1 MLKSS
6 FRIGSVAGIRIG
18 VHYTWFIVFFLLSSS
33 LFVVFRGGH
42 PEWSGV
48 SVLLTAL
55 VSTLLFFVSV
65 ILHEL
70 GHSLVAIAR
79 GVQVRAITLFIFGGL
94 AQTEKESDS
103 AATEFYI
110 AIAGPLVSFALAVLF
125 YIFKL
130 WSVAYSETASVAFDW
145 LATINFVLA
154 VFNLVPGFPLDG
166 GRVFRA
172 LVWKVT
178 GNAAKGMQWAVV
190 GGKVVAY
197 GLMLM
202 GVMTAL
208 LTGLLLNGIW
218 LMGIGWFLLAAAEG
232 SKRAYFTERLAGHI
246 PVSDVMQKEVPTIT
260 AERSILTWIDEQILL
275 TGQRSS
281 LVIEDDGQTVGLI
294 TLNDLIKCPRAQWSE
309 TPVHII
315 MTPAERLYTVNPSN
329 SVLEVLK
336 IMREQSINQVPVMN
350 EGQCVGWIDR
360 EHLLKI
366 LELHTEIGR

>member
-6 FRIGSVAGIRIG
+6 FRIGSVAGIQIG
-18 VHYTWFIVFFLLSSS
+18 VHYTWFVVFLLLSSS
-33 LFVVFRGGH
+33 LFAVFRGGH
-42 PEWSGV
+42 PEWSSI
-48 SVLLTAL
+48 SVLMTAL

-79 GVQVRAITLFIFGGL
+79 GVHVRAITLFIFGGI

-110 AIAGPLVSFALAVLF
+110 AIAGPLVSLALAGLF
-125 YIFKL
+125 YILGF
-130 WSVAYSETASVAFDW
+130 WSNNYSETISVAFDW

-172 LVWKVT
+172 LVWKIT
-178 GNAAKGMQWAVV
+178 GNAVKGIQWAVV

-202 GVMTAL
+202 GIMTAL
-208 LTGLLLNGIW
+208 LTGLLLNGLW
-218 LMGIGWFLLAAAEG
+218 LVGIGWFLLVAAEG

-246 PVSDVMQKEVPTIT
+246 PVGDVMQKEVPKIP
-260 AERSILTWIDEQILL
+260 AEMSILNWIDEQILL

-281 LVIEDDGQTVGLI
+281 LITEDSQTIGLI
-294 TLNDLIKCPRAQWSE
+294 TLNDVVKYPRTQWSD
-309 TPVHII
+309 TRVRMV
-315 MTPAERLYTVNPSN
+315 MTPAEQLYTVNPTN
-329 SVLEVLK
+329 SVLDVLK

-350 EGQCVGWIDR
+350 EGIFVGWIDR